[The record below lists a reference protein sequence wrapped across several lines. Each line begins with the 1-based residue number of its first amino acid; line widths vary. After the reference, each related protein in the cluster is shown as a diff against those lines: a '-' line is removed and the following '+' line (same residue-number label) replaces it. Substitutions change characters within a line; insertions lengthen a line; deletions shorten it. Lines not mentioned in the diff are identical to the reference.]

1 MKVVTAAEM
10 QKIDEKTIRELGIS
24 GLVLMERAGLAVVSK
39 IKDLFGR
46 KKVIVVSGAGNNGG
60 DGMVIARNLHNEGW
74 NVEVFLTV
82 MPEDLKGDALS
93 QYKTALKCGVLIKP
107 AEDLIIHK
115 ASIFTRHSIIV
126 DAILGTGLKKILPV
140 CYLRLSMY

>member
-10 QKIDEKTIRELGIS
+10 QEIDEKTIREPGIS

-39 IKDLFGR
+39 IKELFGR

-74 NVEVFLTV
+74 DVEVFLTA

-93 QYKTALKCGVLIKP
+93 QYQNRSEMRGINKTCRRAYCSQGINLHP
-107 AEDLIIHK
+107 AFHY
-115 ASIFTRHSIIV
+115 R
-126 DAILGTGLKKILPV
+126 
-140 CYLRLSMY
+140 